1 MFVEDCECLATGRG
15 RRAQAGAVPDREPER
30 HENPWGRLP
39 VEEGRRQPVVLG
51 ARVLVDIADLKSADE
66 FALVVQN
73 THFIPLGSSSR
84 GNTAC
89 QCSLGKAQRA
99 VQRSGIDWDCSKL
112 ESAAFFECVS
122 GLIHRLTAV
131 LHNLANPTQSH

>member
-1 MFVEDCECLATGRG
+1 MSRDRTGT
-15 RRAQAGAVPDREPER
+15 ACAGWRSPGQRTGASRKSL
-30 HENPWGRLP
+30 GRLP

-73 THFIPLGSSSR
+73 THFIPLGSRSR
-84 GNTAC
+84 RNTAC
-89 QCSLGKAQRA
+89 QCSLGEAQRA

>member
-73 THFIPLGSSSR
+73 THFIPLGSRRKHSMS
-84 GNTAC
+84 
-89 QCSLGKAQRA
+89 
-99 VQRSGIDWDCSKL
+99 VQPRQSPEGSTEVWD
-112 ESAAFFECVS
+112 
-122 GLIHRLTAV
+122 
-131 LHNLANPTQSH
+131 